1 MNNVKYYVP
10 HRCTF
15 DNNEQC
21 GEWFRRL
28 AHATAPPRQLQD
40 MFAFCFKAWATER
53 ENEDIMA
60 RLADETDCITV
71 DDVGFK
77 SEVSNHFILLMR
89 SLS

>member
-77 SEVSNHFILLMR
+77 SEVSNH
-89 SLS
+89 